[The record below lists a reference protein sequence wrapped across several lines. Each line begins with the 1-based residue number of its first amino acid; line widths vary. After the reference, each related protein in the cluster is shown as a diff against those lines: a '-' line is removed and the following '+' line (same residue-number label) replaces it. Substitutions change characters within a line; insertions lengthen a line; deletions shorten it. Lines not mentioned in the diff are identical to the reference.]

1 MGSLQAVLPQASV
14 PFAGPRFSPPGRTR
28 ADPPRPSFTFSMNY
42 PVAIPRSGVAYVDIP
57 VYGLPHMPR
66 RVIVSL
72 HVHKHS
78 VETLALTLGGPDG
91 QGALLSAF
99 NGGPATA
106 YGSSPDA
113 PTVFDD
119 DAELSI
125 AEAFPPFA
133 GVFRPVQPIARLL
146 GSLANPNGLWHLIV
160 SDAEGTP
167 GGRLVHGTITFR
179 L

>member
-1 MGSLQAVLPQASV
+1 M
-14 PFAGPRFSPPGRTR
+14 TH
-28 ADPPRPSFTFSMNY
+28 
-42 PVAIPRSGVAYVDIP
+42 PVAIPKSGVAYVDIP
-57 VYGLPHMPR
+57 VYGLPGMPR
-66 RVIVSL
+66 KVTVSL

-78 VETLALTLGGPDG
+78 IETLALTLGGPDG

-99 NGGPATA
+99 HGGPATA
-106 YGSSPDA
+106 YGSSPA
-113 PTVFDD
+113 SPTVFDD

-125 AEAFPPFA
+125 VEALPPFA
-133 GVFRPVQPIARLL
+133 GVYRPVQPIARLL

-167 GGRLVHGTITFR
+167 AGRLVHGTITFQ

>member
-1 MGSLQAVLPQASV
+1 MRAGRESFPAFVRQRVEAAGRAGS
-14 PFAGPRFSPPGRTR
+14 
-28 ADPPRPSFTFSMNY
+28 SFTFSMASS
-42 PVAIPRSGVAYVDIP
+42 VAIPKSGVIYVDIP
-57 VYGLPHMPR
+57 VYGLPRKPR
-66 RVIVSL
+66 AVTTSI

-91 QGALLSAF
+91 RGALLSAF
-99 NGGPATA
+99 HGDRATA

-125 AEAFPPFA
+125 VEALPPFA

-146 GSLANPNGLWHLIV
+146 GGLATPNGLWHLIV

-167 GGRLVHGTITFR
+167 GGRLVHGTITFQF
-179 L
+179 